1 MYRSLRVWLEKDPLG
16 KYWTK
21 QILNNSSMC
30 SLIVSYLACV
40 DTRVQIFFLI
50 FKREYRH
57 ILSSR
62 PLYSAHFTLHSAV
75 KCQIAGVGE

>member
-21 QILNNSSMC
+21 QILINSSMC
-30 SLIVSYLACV
+30 GLIVSYWACV

-62 PLYSAHFTLHSAV
+62 PLHSKQFTMYSAV
-75 KCQIAGVGE
+75 KCQIGGVGE